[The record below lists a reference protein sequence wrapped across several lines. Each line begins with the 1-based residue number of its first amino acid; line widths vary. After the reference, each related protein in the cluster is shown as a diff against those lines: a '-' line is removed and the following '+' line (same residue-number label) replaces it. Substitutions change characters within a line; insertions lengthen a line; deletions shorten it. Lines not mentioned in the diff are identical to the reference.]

1 MQPKIESFT
10 PTAEAEFRAWRIA
23 ALAEIN
29 ISTYWLVALLILI
42 FAFWDAFVDPA
53 NWPRALAV
61 RVVGA
66 VVIVLTGI
74 VQRRSGRFDWAPT
87 IARVRYAAGVLS
99 VAGAIAFL
107 KDGYIVG
114 LAGLMAVLFAAPYM
128 AIDRRE
134 IFVLNAFPL
143 PAVAVIMWLAE
154 VGRFAA
160 INSAIFIGLAVAVS
174 LLLARIFEAA
184 NRRAFMLEQD
194 LTREA
199 RTDALTG
206 LANRRA
212 LDEAGMQHV
221 TRAARSRQPLSVIIC
236 DIDHFKLINDRHGH
250 DAGDKVIRSVA
261 MQLRKETR
269 DSDSLGRWGGEEF
282 LAILP
287 DTGEAAARVLAE
299 RMRATLEASVSPV
312 TGHKGTTASFGVAGA
327 QITAE
332 DAEGRW
338 PALLKAAD
346 DAMYRAK
353 EGGRNRVVVAA
364 DGATGK

>member
-1 MQPKIESFT
+1 MLPKIEPFPPSV
-10 PTAEAEFRAWRIA
+10 EAGFRDARIA

-29 ISTYWLVALLILI
+29 VTTYWPVSLLILS
-42 FAFWDAFVDPA
+42 FSFWDWFVDPV
-53 NWPRALAV
+53 NWTRALVV

-66 VVIVLTGI
+66 AVIVSTGLL
-74 VQRRSGRFDWAPT
+74 QRSSGRLDWALT

-107 KDGYIVG
+107 RDGYVVG
-114 LAGLMAVLFAAPYM
+114 LAGLMAVLFAGPYL

-134 IFVLNAFPL
+134 IFRLNAFPL
-143 PAVAVIMWLAE
+143 LAVAVIMWLAE

-160 INSAIFIGLAVAVS
+160 INAAIFIALAIAVS
-174 LLLARIFEAA
+174 LLLARVFEAT
-184 NRRAFMLEQD
+184 NRSAYLLEHA
-194 LTREA
+194 LKHEA

-212 LDEAGMQHV
+212 LDETGMQHV
-221 TRAARSRQPLSVIIC
+221 ARAARSRQPLSVILC
-236 DIDHFKLINDRHGH
+236 DIDHFKQINDRLGH

-261 MQLRKETR
+261 MQLRKEAR

-287 DTGEAAARVLAE
+287 DTTEAAARVLAE

-327 QITAE
+327 LITPE

-353 EGGRNRVVVAA
+353 AAGRNRVVVASEEVA
-364 DGATGK
+364 SV